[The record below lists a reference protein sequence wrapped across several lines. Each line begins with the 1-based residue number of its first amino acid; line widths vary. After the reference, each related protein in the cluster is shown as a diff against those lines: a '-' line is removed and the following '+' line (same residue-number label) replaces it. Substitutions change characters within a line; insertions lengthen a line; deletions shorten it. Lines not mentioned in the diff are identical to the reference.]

1 MRRRSLLG
9 GLGALFAGAAVGIG
23 TGAFDT
29 VDADR
34 GVTLH
39 VEEDSDAYVGLSAL
53 DESEYPNARF
63 TEEAGGTLKI
73 ADVNTLSDRGE
84 GEGVGLGSE
93 YVILEMFELSNQG
106 TQDAEFY
113 FDPDPDELPD
123 GDDPD
128 GPVTDQPAIAVFEF
142 IDEDGNSVDDSNPL
156 ELDSGESEKIGV
168 RVETERENELDTGD
182 LPPSFGEGDT
192 VISADETET

>member
-53 DESEYPNARF
+53 DESEYRNARF
-63 TEEAGGTLKI
+63 TEETGGTLKI
-73 ADVNTLSDRGE
+73 ADVNTIDLG
-84 GEGVGLGSE
+84 GGGGVGLGSE

-128 GPVTDQPAIAVFEF
+128 GPVTDQPAIADFEF

-168 RVETERENELDTGD
+168 RVKTERENELDTED
-182 LPPSFGEGDT
+182 LPPSFGGGDT